1 MTVVRLTWLLRRA
14 TDRRASLIGAG
25 AYALVTALL
34 LVTLGGGWAFMQWQ
48 GEEAGLYQML
58 AGLALVLLVVPL
70 AYLGAAAA
78 RLSARAQDRR
88 LSTLRLVG
96 ATGPQVGG
104 VTVLGAGAEALVGAL
119 AGALLASAAT
129 PLVGLIRFRGEA
141 LGAQLWLPWWV
152 EALVIVGVVV
162 LACASAMGGLRRVLV
177 TPLGVRTRQVAKVP
191 SWVRVVAALA
201 LVIGGSAAANASS
214 AVGQAFGTAGVIVMV
229 LGVFFGGLI
238 AVNAIGPW
246 VLRVW
251 GTGRVRRASTPQAL
265 LAARTVLDDPAAT
278 WRQVSGAAMAGF
290 VAVVGGA
297 GAAMMS
303 MVSSSASESEA
314 LIAADI
320 LTGVIVTLVIAFVG
334 VVCTT
339 LVAQAATVLDREELT
354 GALETMGVPPEFSA
368 QARVGALMRPL
379 IIVMVLAIVSSAALL
394 FPLVGLSIIMG
405 PLTIAIVLL
414 VCVGGVLAVRGA
426 ASLAGRVS
434 QGGARIPA
442 GV

>member
-1 MTVVRLTWLLRRA
+1 MTVIRLTWLLRRA
-14 TDRRASLIGAG
+14 TDKRAALIGAG

-34 LVTLGGGWAFMQWQ
+34 LITLGGGWAFMQWQ
-48 GEEAGLYQML
+48 GEEAPMYQML
-58 AGLALVLLVVPL
+58 ATLALILLVVPL

-104 VTVLGAGAEALVGAL
+104 VTVLGAASEALVGVLGGAVL
-119 AGALLASAAT
+119 AAAAT
-129 PLVGLIRFRGEA
+129 PLVGLIHFRGEA
-141 LGAQLWLPWWV
+141 LGAQLWLPWWLQ
-152 EALVIVGVVV
+152 ALVMLAVVV
-162 LACASAMGGLRRVLV
+162 LAGVSAMGGLRRVLV

-191 SWVRVVAALA
+191 SWLRVVVALG
-201 LVIGGSAAANASS
+201 LVVGGSSAMTMNG
-214 AVGQAFGTAGVIVMV
+214 AVGEAFGTAGMVVMV
-229 LGVFFGGLI
+229 LGVLLGGLV
-238 AVNAIGPW
+238 ALNAIGPW

-251 GTGRVRRASTPQAL
+251 GNGRVRRASTPQAL

-290 VAVVGGA
+290 VAVVGGV

-303 MVSSSASESEA
+303 QVSPEATPAEA
-314 LIAADI
+314 LMAADV
-320 LTGVIVTLVIAFVG
+320 LTGVVVTLVIAFVG

-354 GALETMGVPPEFSA
+354 GALETMGVPAAFST

-379 IIVMVLAIVSSAALL
+379 IIVLLLAIVSSAALL
-394 FPLVGLSIIMG
+394 FPLVGMAMIMQ
-405 PLTIAIVLL
+405 PLTVAIVAG
-414 VCVGGVLAVRGA
+414 VCAGGVLAVRGA
-426 ASLAGRVS
+426 TSLAGRVS

>member
-14 TDRRASLIGAG
+14 TDRRAALIGAG

-34 LVTLGGGWAFMQWQ
+34 LITLGGGWAFMQWQ
-48 GEEAGLYQML
+48 GEEAPTYQML
-58 AGLALVLLVVPL
+58 AQLALILLVVPL

-104 VTVLGAGAEALVGAL
+104 VTVLGAAAEALLGAL
-119 AGALLASAAT
+119 AGAALAAAAI
-129 PLVGLIRFRGEA
+129 PLVGLIHFRGEP
-141 LGAQLWLPWWV
+141 LGTQLWMPWWLV
-152 EALVIVGVVV
+152 ALVVGAVVI
-162 LACASAMGGLRRVLV
+162 LAGASAVGGLRRVLV
-177 TPLGVRTRQVAKVP
+177 TPLGVRARQVAKLP
-191 SWVRVVAALA
+191 SWVRVVVALG
-201 LVIGGSAAANASS
+201 LVLGGSAAMNMND
-214 AVGQAFGTAGVIVMV
+214 AVGKAFGTAGMIVML
-229 LGVFFGGLI
+229 LGVLLGGLV
-238 AVNAIGPW
+238 ALNAIGPW
-246 VLRVW
+246 VLGVW
-251 GTGRVRRASTPQAL
+251 GRGRARRATTPQAL
-265 LAARTVLDDPAAT
+265 LSARIVLDDPAAT

-290 VAVVGGA
+290 VAVVGGV

-303 MVSSSASESEA
+303 QVSAVATAAEK
-314 LIAADI
+314 LVAADI

-354 GALETMGVPPEFSA
+354 GALETMGVPAAFST

-394 FPLVGLSIIMG
+394 FPLVGMALIMK
-405 PLTIAIVLL
+405 PLTVAIVAV
-414 VCVGGVLAVRGA
+414 VCVGGVCAVRGA
-426 ASLAGRVS
+426 TSLAGRVS